1 MKYFPIFADV
11 ETRRR
16 AGCRRRRAGRPEG
29 APAAEDGCAHHG
41 DRRDGFSR
49 AGGSRPGKA
58 ASAIVRRPFAVSD
71 VAGKRL
77 VYAATGDRQQDAAVS
92 HAAQVRGI
100 PVNVVDAPELSTF
113 ITPAI
118 VDRDPVTVA
127 IGTEGAAPVLA
138 REIKTRLEAV
148 AAGQPRQ
155 PGASGRRACAT
166 SLPRSIPDGARAPP
180 TVGAAAARPVPP
192 CRAGRRRGRGRAR
205 ARRRAERRSRTEQGS
220 RRPDRLRP
228 RRSRSPHPQGPA
240 AHAGGRRA
248 GDRPARQPE
257 DPGLRPPR
265 RRAHLRR
272 QDAARPRHLAGR
284 DRPHPGARGF
294 RREGGGPS
302 QGRRSLHLRPRRRG
316 DGSPAGRR
324 HRRRGGA
331 RHHGSARLRRPRSAC
346 R

>member
-1 MKYFPIFADV
+1 MRASRLSP
-11 ETRRR
+11 RRLLPSLR
-16 AGCRRRRAGRPEG
+16 LSRKQGRLT
-29 APAAEDGCAHHG
+29 
-41 DRRDGFSR
+41 
-49 AGGSRPGKA
+49 
-58 ASAIVRRPFAVSD
+58 IVRRPFAVSD

-77 VYAATGDRQQDAAVS
+77 VYAATGDRLQDAAVS

-138 REIKTRLEAV
+138 REIKTKLEQWLPANLGSSRQ
-148 AAGQPRQ
+148 AGAGPAR
-155 PGASGRRACAT
+155 PGCAIH
-166 SLPRSIPDGARAPP
+166 SRCAGAPP

-192 CRAGRRRGRGRAR
+192 RRAGGAESE
-205 ARRRAERRSRTEQGS
+205 AERVLAAELEGTAAPSQRS

-228 RRSRSPHPQGPA
+228 RRSRSAHPQGPA

-248 GDRPARQPE
+248 GDRPAGQPE

-265 RRAHLRR
+265 RRAHLCR

-284 DRPHPGARGF
+284 DRPHPGARGL
-294 RREGGGPS
+294 RRQGRGPP
-302 QGRRSLHLRPRRRG
+302 QGRRSFHLRPRRRG
-316 DGSPAGRR
+316 DGGPAGRR

-331 RHHGSARLRRPRSAC
+331 RHYGSARLRRPRSVC
-346 R
+346 P